1 MLYHEGGE
9 TLEQV
14 AQCGCEFPLP
24 GSIQGQM
31 GLWATWSNREVS
43 LPTAVKHWHCFTR
56 LDLSYCSKT
65 KHGKFQ
71 LISRLIFKITAVKV
85 AFTLCIKYV
94 RKPSGWKRS
103 EYQYEYFP
111 SSTVINK
118 LHTKRER
125 KKYLPTLPKLPF
137 PNTLMKLNSSRPI
150 RLVCACLTSPFSP
163 FSPGLLSW
171 LSADVVAV
179 ALCSSPRLSNDN
191 AFLMLFSSSL
201 ISVEMRKF

>member
-1 MLYHEGGE
+1 MHKVCKE
-9 TLEQV
+9 TIRVET
-14 AQCGCEFPLP
+14 C
-24 GSIQGQM
+24 
-31 GLWATWSNREVS
+31 
-43 LPTAVKHWHCFTR
+43 
-56 LDLSYCSKT
+56 
-65 KHGKFQ
+65 
-71 LISRLIFKITAVKV
+71 
-85 AFTLCIKYV
+85 
-94 RKPSGWKRS
+94 S

-118 LHTKRER
+118 LHTKWER

-137 PNTLMKLNSSRPI
+137 PKTLMKLNSSRPI

-171 LSADVVAV
+171 LSVDVVAV

-201 ISVEMRKF
+201 ISVERRENFKQTHYVQPVLICIGLEKGHSPSLEAFCS